1 MKKLKQLARAIDGL
15 NAWIGRQCGWLV
27 LAMVGIG
34 AFNAL
39 ARFGGK
45 WLGVNL
51 ASNAYLELQW
61 YLFSLLFLL
70 ASAYTLQ
77 RDQHVRV
84 DVLYGRLSLR
94 HKTWIDL
101 VGGLLFLLPF
111 SIACLIFS
119 WPSVRNSWQVWEQ
132 SPDPDGL
139 ARYPIKTA
147 ILICFVLLFLQGIS
161 QVIHCVNRLG
171 KSAEVVE

>member
-1 MKKLKQLARAIDGL
+1 MKFLKQLATTIDQL

-27 LAMVGIG
+27 LAMVAIG

-39 ARFGGK
+39 ARFAGK

-51 ASNAYLELQW
+51 ASNTYLELQW

-84 DVLYGRLSLR
+84 DVLYGRLYPR
-94 HKTWIDL
+94 QRTWIDL
-101 VGGLLFLLPF
+101 IGGLFFLLPF

-119 WPSVRNSWQVWEQ
+119 WPSVRNSWRVWEQ

-147 ILICFVLLFLQGIS
+147 ILICFILLSLQGLS
-161 QVIHCVNRLG
+161 QVIHCIETLRRP
-171 KSAEVVE
+171 AEALE

>member
-1 MKKLKQLARAIDGL
+1 MAKLGQVATTIDRF
-15 NAWIGRQCGWLV
+15 NAWIGRQCRWLV
-27 LAMVGIG
+27 LAMVILG

-45 WLGVNL
+45 YLGLNL
-51 ASNAYLELQW
+51 ASNSYLELQW

-84 DVLYGRLSLR
+84 DVLYGRLSDRL
-94 HKTWIDL
+94 KTWVNL

-111 SIACLIFS
+111 SLAALVFS

-132 SPDPDGL
+132 SADPGGL

-147 ILICFVLLFLQGIS
+147 ILVCFILLFLQGFAQI
-161 QVIHCVNRLG
+161 IHCVETLR
-171 KSAEVVE
+171 KDAEAPS

>member
-1 MKKLKQLARAIDGL
+1 MGKLKQLATAIDRL
-15 NAWIGRQCGWLV
+15 NAWVGRQCGWLV
-27 LAMVGIG
+27 LAMVVIG

-45 WLGVNL
+45 YLGVHL
-51 ASNAYLELQW
+51 ASNTYLELQW

-84 DVLYGRLSLR
+84 DVLYGRLSPR

-101 VGGLLFLLPF
+101 IGGLLFLLPF
-111 SIACLIFS
+111 SVACLLFS
-119 WPSVRNSWQVWEQ
+119 WPSIRNSWQVWEQ

-147 ILICFVLLFLQGIS
+147 ILVCFVLLFLQGLS
-161 QVIHCVNRLG
+161 QVIHCIERLRHT
-171 KSAEVVE
+171 AEAAE

>member
-1 MKKLKQLARAIDGL
+1 MEKLKRLATGIDRL
-15 NAWIGRQCGWLV
+15 NGWIGRQCGWLV
-27 LAMVGIG
+27 LAMVAVG

-84 DVLYGRLSLR
+84 DVLYGRLNLR
-94 HKTWIDL
+94 QKTWVNL
-101 VGGLLFLLPF
+101 MGGLLFLLPF
-111 SIACLIFS
+111 SVACLVFS

-132 SPDPDGL
+132 SPDPAGL

-147 ILICFVLLFLQGIS
+147 ILICFILLFLQGLS
-161 QVIHCVNRLG
+161 QIIHCIETLRSPP
-171 KSAEVVE
+171 KAAE